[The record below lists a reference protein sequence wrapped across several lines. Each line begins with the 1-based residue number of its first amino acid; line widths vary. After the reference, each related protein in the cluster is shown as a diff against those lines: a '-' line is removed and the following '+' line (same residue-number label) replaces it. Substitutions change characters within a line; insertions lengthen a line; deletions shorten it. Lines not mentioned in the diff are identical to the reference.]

1 MNIDGVVCSWYSN
14 SIYRNGELPSADWH
28 VNESRTTAEHR
39 RESSRMTALDAFDR
53 PSGGG
58 RFYEKCGFTE
68 VGRAVDRGVPLIYFE
83 FVLRRSTVA
92 CL

>member
-1 MNIDGVVCSWYSN
+1 
-14 SIYRNGELPSADWH
+14 
-28 VNESRTTAEHR
+28 
-39 RESSRMTALDAFDR
+39 MTALDAFDR